1 MPMPPPK
8 PSSEGPRDR
17 QVVHETRKIVRAVR
31 ELGPVSREDLAAAVG
46 AAYWEDDHFDKA
58 LAYAVAD
65 GLVVRAADGLL
76 HVV

>member
-17 QVVHETRKIVRAVR
+17 EVVHAMRKLVRAVR
-31 ELGPVSREDLAAAVG
+31 AVGPVERDALADAVG

-65 GLVVRAADGLL
+65 GLVVKDTDGLL